1 MNPLRIVVFGGSGF
15 IGTRLVARLLRAGHD
30 VRIAD
35 KEPSI
40 AFPRLRVDCNVR
52 DLDQTIAACRDR
64 DVIYNLAAE
73 HVDDVSPVELYYQTN
88 VEGAENVCKAAEA
101 NDIRQMIF
109 TSSVAVYGMPDSE
122 LDETASRNPF
132 NEYGRTKTLAEDVYH
147 RWAGAVDDR
156 RLTIVRPTVVFGE
169 GNRCNFYHFLCQ
181 MNSGRF
187 MMVGNGRNRKS
198 IAYVENVAAFLEY
211 AISFDKRD
219 ETYNYV
225 DPHDMDMNQLVP
237 LIQSLFG
244 RPATVGRRLPYWL
257 GYGIGRCFDLAAS
270 LTQRRFTIS
279 SVRVKKF
286 CGSTLFSA
294 RKAMATGFVPPVNL
308 RDGLAQTI
316 CAEFIDKTAEA
327 TCGLLR
333 PKSGAENH
341 ED

>member
-1 MNPLRIVVFGGSGF
+1 MNSLRIVVFGGSGF

-35 KEPSI
+35 KNPSI
-40 AFPRLRVDCNVR
+40 AFPDLRVVCDVR
-52 DLDQTIAACRDR
+52 DLDQTIEACRDR

-88 VEGAENVCKAAEA
+88 VEGAEIGCKAAEA
-101 NDIRQMIF
+101 TGIRRMVF
-109 TSSVAVYGMPDSE
+109 TSSVAVYGMPEGE
-122 LDETASRNPF
+122 LDEGGPLRPF
-132 NEYGRTKTLAEDVYH
+132 NEYGRTKALAEEVYH
-147 RWAGAVDDR
+147 RWAVASDDR

-187 MMVGNGRNRKS
+187 IMVGDGRNRKS

-211 AISFDKRD
+211 TLSFDDRD

-257 GYGIGRCFDLAAS
+257 GYGIGRCFDVAAC
-270 LTQRRFTIS
+270 LTGRKFTIS
-279 SVRVKKF
+279 GIRVKKF

-294 RKAMATGFVPPVNL
+294 RKAMGTGFVPPVGL
-308 RDGLAQTI
+308 RDALAQTI
-316 CAEFIDKTAEA
+316 RAEFLDKTAEA
-327 TCGLLR
+327 TCGVLR
-333 PKSGAENH
+333 PKGN
-341 ED
+341 